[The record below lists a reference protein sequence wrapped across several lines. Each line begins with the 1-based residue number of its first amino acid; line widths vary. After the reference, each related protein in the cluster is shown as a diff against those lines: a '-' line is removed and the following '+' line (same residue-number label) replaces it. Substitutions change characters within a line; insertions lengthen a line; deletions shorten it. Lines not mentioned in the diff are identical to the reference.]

1 MSSSS
6 SSREG
11 KAVLITGGRSGI
23 GRALAEGLRKHGYTT
38 IVTVRREVDVTTLK
52 EEAGIHAV
60 VLDVTNDS
68 HVEPAVEALTALL
81 KEGNLKLTGVIA
93 NAGINPEGD
102 AILDADKRGAPRPQ
116 ELSDPAIATAV
127 FATNVVGVARTA
139 RAFLPLLRESGEGR
153 LLIVGSYFGSMAGSL
168 GSGHLY
174 YEASK
179 HALEGLSDGLRRA
192 EARRGV
198 KVSLVKP
205 GNIST
210 NMNPLYGEDGTDIVV
225 AACRHALGHA
235 TPRHRYHV
243 GRVLGKSVWLIC
255 FLFDMLPSWVGDRLI
270 GKPRTEQRASL
281 TSASVPS

>member
-225 AACRHALGHA
+225 AA
-235 TPRHRYHV
+235 
-243 GRVLGKSVWLIC
+243 
-255 FLFDMLPSWVGDRLI
+255 
-270 GKPRTEQRASL
+270 RASGS
-281 TSASVPS
+281 SASSSTCCPPGSGTASSESRARSGGPH